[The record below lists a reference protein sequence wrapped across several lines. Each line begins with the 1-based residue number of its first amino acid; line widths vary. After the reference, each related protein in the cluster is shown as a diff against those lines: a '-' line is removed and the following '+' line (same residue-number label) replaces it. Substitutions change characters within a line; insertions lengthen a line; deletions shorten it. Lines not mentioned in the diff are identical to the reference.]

1 MAIVKKKSKSGKVY
15 YFNTATKKFASEAA
29 YKRSKGQGSS
39 VGKSKI
45 KGKTGRLTTKTCS
58 TAGRNLK
65 VRRTSSAGRTL
76 RRCR

>member
-1 MAIVKKKSKSGKVY
+1 MAIVKKKGKGGKS
-15 YFNTATKKFASEAA
+15 FFWNTTTKKFASEAA
-29 YKRSKGQGSS
+29 YKRSKGQGAS